1 MNSILIY
8 DLAGHRNSPLN
19 TYWMELPWQYSCDCM
34 SMASEA
40 KGWGWQSITDSIG
53 KFLGQREEA
62 ADPKK
67 GPPPPNHPLPLIPL
81 PAPLKSLTVYL
92 WKKSG
97 VCGDGLKIGW
107 VFPLTLVQSQLC
119 YLWGVQQAE
128 EEDALLSTTSHCFIK
143 TYFILASRVT
153 WLFISWDGGAL

>member
-8 DLAGHRNSPLN
+8 DPAGHRNSPLN

-34 SMASEA
+34 SMASET
-40 KGWGWQSITDSIG
+40 KGWGWQSITNSVG
-53 KFLGQREEA
+53 KFLGQREGA
-62 ADPKK
+62 ADPRK
-67 GPPPPNHPLPLIPL
+67 GGPL
-81 PAPLKSLTVYL
+81 LKVSLFIFDKNK
-92 WKKSG
+92 KKS

-107 VFPLTLVQSQLC
+107 AFSSSLVQSQSC
-119 YLWGVQQAE
+119 YLWGVQEAK
-128 EEDALLSTTSHCFIK
+128 EEDALPPTTSRCFIK